1 LATAVLLV
9 SFNYFHIINKFIAI
23 IKKVDIKLKRGV
35 SRIQGVRVASRIQGV
50 RVVSGIQGVRVFV
63 ATFNGI
69 SVISRHS
76 VLLVEE
82 TVVPGGNHRPV
93 ASH

>member
-1 LATAVLLV
+1 MATAVLLV

-35 SRIQGVRVASRIQGV
+35 SGIRGVRVASRIQGV

-63 ATFNGI
+63 ATFNSI

>member
-50 RVVSGIQGVRVFV
+50 RVVSGIQGVRVV
-63 ATFNGI
+63 SGI
-69 SVISRHS
+69 
-76 VLLVEE
+76 
-82 TVVPGGNHRPV
+82 
-93 ASH
+93 